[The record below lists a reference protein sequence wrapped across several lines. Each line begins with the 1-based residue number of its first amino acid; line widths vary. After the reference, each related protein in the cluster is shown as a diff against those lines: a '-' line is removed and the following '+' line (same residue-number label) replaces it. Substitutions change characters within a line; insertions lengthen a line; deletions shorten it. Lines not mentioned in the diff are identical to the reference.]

1 MNWRKLTDRCEV
13 MVNADRSLLANLLK
27 EGEEEMTRLCNIHEA
42 EHTETLNEETNTIV
56 LPTED
61 EGLPTSPVFKKPIV
75 VLHNGV
81 KLKAMQEYDFYHKS
95 DNSLHSGTPIGYA
108 VKNNNIILSHIA
120 KTGDKIKIIY
130 YGVITTHNNIEP
142 NIIPTYQKDLCNYA
156 CYMATLKT
164 DPATASSFLQLWKMA
179 IEQINKD
186 EGDREMLYTVRE
198 EI

>member
-27 EGEEEMTRLCNIHEA
+27 EGEEEMTRLCNIYEA
-42 EHTETLNEETNTIV
+42 EHGETLSTETNTIV

-61 EGLPTSPVFKKPIV
+61 EGDVFKKPIV

-108 VKNNNIILSHIA
+108 IKNNNLLLSHIA
-120 KTGDKIKIIY
+120 RIGDKIKIKY
-130 YGVITTHNNIEP
+130 YAVRTTHVNTEP
-142 NIIPTYQKDLCNYA
+142 IIIPTYQKDLCNYA